1 MAALARQQRLA
12 RMKLAPLFIL
22 FALLAAGCAPRSTSS
37 SAAVAEDARRLAE
50 RLDVDFGVIRAEV
63 EALARAVTQVYAQ
76 RDQILPNINTAN
88 YTFAPNGAFHKTVDD
103 GGAALWVSA
112 VEPITEDVRRVAYF
126 TEAIDPALID
136 ICQRLPAVSQAYFN
150 DRHSL
155 NRIYPWFD
163 TIAQYPPRM
172 NIPEFNFYYLA
183 DAKHNPARRGVWVD
197 EPYVDPAGRG
207 WMVSAIA
214 PVYVEEKLEGVP
226 GLDVTIA
233 TIVGRYFSDD
243 DVRAVAV
250 ISRQG
255 VLVAATER
263 AIQHL
268 EMPPLKD
275 HKYLETV
282 KLDTFKPDEYNVLRS
297 TLRPV
302 RAMAESVLAAKGPGR
317 VSVILQGTQHTAHHA
332 PVKELGWTVL
342 SFDPP

>member
-1 MAALARQQRLA
+1 
-12 RMKLAPLFIL
+12 MKIAPLLALSFIL
-22 FALLAAGCAPRSTSS
+22 GAGCAPRSDSS
-37 SAAVAEDARRLAE
+37 VTVAEDARNLAE
-50 RLDVDFGVIRAEV
+50 RLDADFAALRAEV
-63 EALARAVTQVYAQ
+63 ESLARKIAETYARQ
-76 RDQILPNINTAN
+76 DAILPTINQAN
-88 YTFAPNGAFHKTVDD
+88 YAFAPNGAFHKIIDD
-103 GGAALWVSA
+103 GGAALWISA

-136 ICQRLPAVSQAYFN
+136 ICRRLPAVSQAYFN

-155 NRIYPWFD
+155 NRIFPWFD

-183 DAKHNPARRGVWVD
+183 DAKNNPRRGGVWVD

-214 PVYVEEKLEGVP
+214 PVYVQDKLEGVP

-243 DVRAVAV
+243 DLRAVAV

-255 VLVAATER
+255 VLVAASES
-263 AIQHL
+263 AIEHL

-302 RAMAESVLAAKGPGR
+302 RAMAETVLAAQGPGQ
-317 VSVILQGTQHTAHHA
+317 VSVTLQGKTHTAHYA
-332 PVKELGWTVL
+332 PVRELGWTVL

>member
-1 MAALARQQRLA
+1 MRPRFFVLTFLLLAPIFSACGPSSRSPARQGSELEN
-12 RMKLAPLFIL
+12 
-22 FALLAAGCAPRSTSS
+22 
-37 SAAVAEDARRLAE
+37 VRRLAGRLDADFRRIREEVE
-50 RLDVDFGVIRAEV
+50 RLAVATAALYARQDELVARVD
-63 EALARAVTQVYAQ
+63 TTKYA
-76 RDQILPNINTAN
+76 
-88 YTFAPNGAFHKTVDD
+88 FAGNGAFYKTADD

-112 VEPITEDVRRVAYF
+112 AVPITDAVKRVAYF
-126 TEAIDPALID
+126 TEALDPELIS
-136 ICQRLPAVSQAYFN
+136 ICKRLPEVSQCYYN

-163 TIAQYPPRM
+163 AIAQYPARM
-172 NIPEFNFYYLA
+172 NIPEYNFYYLA
-183 DAKHNPARRGVWVD
+183 DATHNPARRGVWVD

-214 PVYVEEKLEGVP
+214 PAYVDGRLEGVP

-233 TIVGRYFSDD
+233 TLVSRYLNEEN
-243 DVRAVAV
+243 RAIAV

-255 VLVAATER
+255 VLVAATEL

-282 KLDTFKPDEYNVLRS
+282 KLDTFKPDEYNILES

-302 RAMAESVLAAKGPGR
+302 RAMAREIMKQDEGAVDVELLREAHRAAFVR
-317 VSVILQGTQHTAHHA
+317 M
-332 PVKELGWTVL
+332 KELGWIVVEIT
-342 SFDPP
+342 PP